1 MKNIYLFALALFA
14 LSTTA
19 CSDDNNSTPGSEP
32 PVVTLTEGEAAQT
45 TLSFTINPSNA
56 ETCSYVYVQEGETL
70 PDADEVLASGT
81 KAEAT
86 KPSTVTI
93 SDLEPETNYIILAAV
108 AGEGGKAISEPLPM
122 TTLERETNVSFKTIS
137 FEACEFSDK
146 RTDNIADSGT
156 ENSYDEF
163 GAKFVHYNYYTMV
176 GGVFISSK
184 AEMPAN
190 ADSTPGAA
198 TVAGDEKSETTGAD
212 GSAKF
217 AVFSKDAYVEN
228 YDASFSFGEGV
239 THKILSAK
247 VNNSARTYQYL
258 KYGFYSKRG
267 LKADEYCEA
276 VFTGYD
282 AKGEKTGSTA
292 FALADFRSG
301 KSFVCSEWIE
311 VDLSAL
317 GEVNKVTVTLNLVAN
332 AEEIHLSTDAFSL
345 CVDEI
350 KFELPAE

>member
-1 MKNIYLFALALFA
+1 MKNIYPFALALFA
-14 LSTTA
+14 LATTA
-19 CSDDNNSTPGSEP
+19 CSDDDNNEQP
-32 PVVTLTEGEAAQT
+32 PV
-45 TLSFTINPSNA
+45 P
-56 ETCSYVYVQEGETL
+56 
-70 PDADEVLASGT
+70 
-81 KAEAT
+81 
-86 KPSTVTI
+86 
-93 SDLEPETNYIILAAV
+93 EPVIE
-108 AGEGGKAISEPLPM
+108 
-122 TTLERETNVSFKTIS
+122 TIS
-137 FEACEFSDK
+137 FEACEFADK

-156 ENSYDEF
+156 ENTYDEF
-163 GAKFVHYNYYTMV
+163 GAKFIHYNYYTMI

-184 AEMPAN
+184 AEMPAD
-190 ADSTPGAA
+190 ADGMPGAA
-198 TVAGDEKSETTGAD
+198 TVAGDEKAETVGAD
-212 GSAKF
+212 NTAKF
-217 AVFSKDAYVEN
+217 AVFGVDAYVEN
-228 YDASFSFGEGV
+228 YDASFTFGEGV

-282 AKGEKTGSTA
+282 AKGAKTGSTA

-301 KSFVCSEWIE
+301 KNFVCSEWTE

-317 GEVNKVTVTLNLVAN
+317 GEVNKVTVTLNLIAI
-332 AEEIHLSTDAFSL
+332 AEEIQLSTEAFSL